1 MNVLR
6 IPGLVIVVALLA
18 GALILDQTRAEPEE
32 LLQAVGRPG
41 ATVEVDEAS
50 TSTWF
55 CAAATSQ
62 TDGLADSEVVL
73 ANTQLTTATAVISI
87 YRGSSAPSTGGEVT
101 ELDLEIEPQ
110 STTSL
115 RLADLAP
122 DAEIVSLAVEVDRG
136 GVLVEKISSGP
147 TGVARTACS
156 TEANINWVTTAGS
169 TVPGSRLQL
178 VVFNPFPDEV
188 TADIDFVSDIGVRA
202 PEGLIGVHI
211 PARSSRLIEIQDF
224 VAAADSITTFV
235 RARSGRVVVESIQSF
250 DGSAVPLGLG
260 VLSGAPTPAQA
271 WTFAGVT
278 PAAGPARLTVVN
290 PSDVEVR
297 INVEVYPAGAERF
310 VEPFE
315 VVLQGGQ
322 RDVVE
327 LESSGRLAE
336 ISSFSIVARSLDR
349 DIDIV
354 AGVEQRPAVAEPDPL
369 AELVEEIEIDA
380 PSTGFAASIGQA
392 MPANHLFT
400 TVDIPEGDE
409 RSALHIFNPADDT
422 AVKVTA
428 RVAIDGASRDVELEV
443 DPQRTIRVPLADLA
457 TGRYSLELTATSPIV
472 ATREITGLS
481 SRSWAPLLPGFESA
495 SAEAN

>member
-6 IPGLVIVVALLA
+6 VPGLVIVLSLLI
-18 GALILDQTRAEPEE
+18 GAMVIDQTRAEPVAPVQAAG
-32 LLQAVGRPG
+32 LPGSAVGI
-41 ATVEVDEAS
+41 DESNA
-50 TSTWF
+50 STWF
-55 CAAATSQ
+55 CAAATAP
-62 TDGLADSEVVL
+62 TDGLAVSEVVL
-73 ANTQLTTATAVISI
+73 ANTQLSAASAAVSV
-87 YRGSSAPSTGGEVT
+87 YRGSTEPGTGGEVT

-115 RLADLAP
+115 RLSELAP
-122 DAEIVSLAVEVDRG
+122 DAEVVSIAVEVDRG

-156 TEANINWVTTAGS
+156 TEASTSWVTTAGS

-188 TADIDFVSDIGVRA
+188 TADIDFVSDVGVRA

-211 PARSSRLIEIQDF
+211 PARSSRLIEVQDF
-224 VAAADSITTFV
+224 VAAADSITSFV

-250 DGSAVPLGLG
+250 DGSSVPLGLS
-260 VLSGAPTPAQA
+260 VLSGAPAPARA

-290 PSDVEVR
+290 PSEVEVR
-297 INVEVYPAGAERF
+297 VNVEVYPAGGERF

-315 VVLQGGQ
+315 VVLQPGQ

-336 ISSFSIVARSLDR
+336 ISSFSIVARSLD
-349 DIDIV
+349 DVEIV
-354 AGVEQRPAVAEPDPL
+354 AGVEQRPAVIEPDPL
-369 AELVEEIEIDA
+369 ADIVEEIEVDA

-392 MPANHLFT
+392 MPARRLFT
-400 TVDIPEGDE
+400 TVDIGEEDE
-409 RSALHIFNPADDT
+409 RSALHIFNPASDT
-422 AVKVTA
+422 IVLVTA
-428 RVAIDGASRDVELEV
+428 RIAIDGATRDVQLEV
-443 DPQRTIRVPLADLA
+443 GEQRTIRIPLNELA
-457 TGRYSLELTATSPIV
+457 TGRYSLELLAGEPIV

-481 SRSWAPLLPGFESA
+481 SRSWAPLLPSVDDA
-495 SAEAN
+495 QISNDQ